1 MLTNQAVQAPILP
14 AYIEL
19 FVIDLTRLGAGVYR
33 FTAGKA
39 VTYGGQ
45 TYSTYPIKM
54 TGVNRTSDGTPTRP
68 VLEID
73 NLTRLLLAEVVTL
86 GDLVG
91 AQVTRLRT
99 FAKYLDDGET
109 PDPEACL
116 VETYYIN
123 QKTNHTPSSIT
134 FELVDALELTDGQLP
149 NIQATNKIFP
159 ALGRMGY

>member
-1 MLTNQAVQAPILP
+1 MLTNTVIQSTLP
-14 AYIEL
+14 AFIEL
-19 FVIDLTRLGAGVYR
+19 FVIDLTRIGGEVHRL
-33 FTAGKA
+33 TAGQA
-39 VTYGGQ
+39 VMFGGKE
-45 TYSTYPIKM
+45 YSTYPIKM
-54 TGVNRTSDGTPTRP
+54 TGVNRSSDGTPTRP
-68 VLEID
+68 QLEID
-73 NLTRLLLAEVVTL
+73 NLTRLLLAEVITL

-91 AQVTRLRT
+91 AQVTRIRT
-99 FAKYLDDGET
+99 FEKYLDDGES
-109 PDPEACL
+109 PDPSSSL